1 MAYEK
6 HTWVN
11 GEIITA
17 SKMNNIEDG
26 IETVD
31 LNQANFIQMVDEGET
46 PSSQQP
52 GIQIENSTQS
62 VLVPTMTDFDG
73 LETRVDNLE
82 DTINNHAYYESMY
95 YKKA

>member
-17 SKMNNIEDG
+17 SKMNNIENG

-31 LNQANFIQMVDEGET
+31 AN
-46 PSSQQP
+46 
-52 GIQIENSTQS
+52 
-62 VLVPTMTDFDG
+62 
-73 LETRVDNLE
+73 
-82 DTINNHAYYESMY
+82 
-95 YKKA
+95 